1 MTISTRNNLLLGI
14 LVLCGIIMVSAL
26 LGAAVLWEEARDAAM
41 PAIPVVSL
49 FTAGFALGGGFLF
62 RIFFRRSISVEVFFF
77 TLFVLAFFFET
88 FRLGVLYIVIREEP
102 FYLGVLFTRII
113 HFGRFFRLFSLFTA
127 GLFAV
132 STKGWK
138 PWLFLG
144 VIALVSFTL
153 VAGIPINPTRILPQ
167 MMYEVGNRTYMLV
180 IALFFSFFTILNL
193 VLAAVL
199 KSTREYYYIAA
210 SVALVL
216 VGNILIMYFISPL
229 LLSLGG
235 FLLVGGSFFFGK
247 LIHGLYLWS

>member
-14 LVLCGIIMVSAL
+14 LILCGIIVL
-26 LGAAVLWEEARDAAM
+26 LTVLGAAALWEEAREAEM
-41 PAIPVVSL
+41 LGISVVSL
-49 FTAGFALGGGFLF
+49 FTAGFSLGGGMLF
-62 RIFFRRSISVEVFFF
+62 RMYFRRSISVEVFFF
-77 TLFVLAFFFET
+77 TLFVLALFFEA

-102 FYLGVLFTRII
+102 FFLGVLFTRII
-113 HFGRFFRLFSLFTA
+113 LFGRFFRLFSLFTA

-153 VAGIPINPTRILPQ
+153 VAGIPINPTRLLPQ
-167 MMYEVGNRTYMLV
+167 MMYEVGNSTYMLV
-180 IALFFSFFTILNL
+180 ITLFFSFFTILNL

-210 SVALVL
+210 SLAVVL
-216 VGNILIMYFISPL
+216 AGHILIMYFISPL
-229 LLSLGG
+229 LLSIGG
-235 FLLVGGSFFFGK
+235 FLIAGGSFFFGK
-247 LIHGLYLWS
+247 LIHDLYLWS